1 MNSVCKF
8 LTLDLFA
15 PKLLFCLCSAEKVGG
30 KLCTPHVIQNVL
42 TLFQSFPLLNVLG
55 TQTAV
60 KSLID
65 RNSYSYYIDENTG
78 ELFAVNNAGGTS
90 PDLKMDETSG
100 DIYYLI

>member
-1 MNSVCKF
+1 MKNE
-8 LTLDLFA
+8 TLNEGGHETMAALIFS
-15 PKLLFCLCSAEKVGG
+15 KLKAY
-30 KLCTPHVIQNVL
+30 
-42 TLFQSFPLLNVLG
+42 
-55 TQTAV
+55 
-60 KSLID
+60 ID